1 MSSLPVAFVGA
12 GAMSREHLRAFR
24 DVPGVELRGIH
35 SRTRARAEA
44 LAAEFG
50 IRHVCDS
57 IGELYAKSGA
67 RLVVVSVPE
76 LAANS
81 VLSACFEHD
90 WMVLAEKPAGY
101 DLADAERICAAAA
114 ARRRQVR
121 VALNRRQ
128 YSATRRALEL
138 LAGDPGARFI
148 RVQDQQDPVA
158 ALAAGQPAKV
168 VENWMYA
175 NSIHV
180 IDYFRVFGR
189 GAVSS
194 VRPVIAWQ
202 PAQPGI
208 VAARIEFTSGDLGLY
223 EGVWN
228 GPGPWAVSVNTPL
241 QRLEMRPLEQLGR
254 QKRGER
260 RLDPQPAHE
269 WDTAFKAGFRVQAEK
284 AVAAARGEAT
294 DLPTLDEGVETMRLV
309 SHVFASSEFVVS
321 DR

>member
-1 MSSLPVAFVGA
+1 VSDCPVAFVGA

-35 SRTRARAEA
+35 SRTHARAEA

-57 IGELYAKSGA
+57 IGELFAKSGA

-81 VLSACFEHD
+81 VLSACLEHD

-114 ARRRQVR
+114 ARRHQVR

-138 LAGDPGARFI
+138 LRGDPGARFI
-148 RVQDQQDPVA
+148 RVQDQQDQAA

-180 IDYFRVFGR
+180 IDYFRTFGR
-189 GAVSS
+189 GEITAVQ
-194 VRPVIAWQ
+194 PVVEWR
-202 PAQPGI
+202 PAQPG
-208 VAARIEFTSGDLGLY
+208 VVVARIEYSSGDLGLY
-223 EGVWN
+223 EGIWN
-228 GPGPWAVSVNTPL
+228 GPGPWAVTVSTPS
-241 QRLEMRPLEQLGR
+241 QRLEMRPLEQLGV

-260 RLDPQPAHE
+260 RLEAQPVHE
-269 WDTAFKAGFRVQAEK
+269 WDSAFKAGFRVQAEK
-284 AVAAARGEAT
+284 AVAAARGAAT
-294 DLPTLDEGVETMRLV
+294 DLPTLDEALESMQLV
-309 SHVFASSEFVVS
+309 GRIFAAGPS
-321 DR
+321 

>member
-1 MSSLPVAFVGA
+1 
-12 GAMSREHLRAFR
+12 MSREHLRAFR

-101 DLADAERICAAAA
+101 DLADAESIRAEA
-114 ARRRQVR
+114 ARQSRRAY
-121 VALNRRQ
+121 VALNRRH
-128 YSATRRALEL
+128 YSATRTALEK
-138 LAGDPGARFI
+138 LATDTGARFI
-148 RVQDQQDPVA
+148 RIQDQQDQAA

-175 NSIHV
+175 NSIHM
-180 IDYFRVFGR
+180 IDYLAVFGR
-189 GAVSS
+189 GDIVS
-194 VRPVIAWQ
+194 VQPVFAWN
-202 PAQPGI
+202 PGKPGI
-208 VAARIEFTSGDLGLY
+208 VAARIGFSSGDLGLY

-228 GPGPWAVSVNTPL
+228 GPGPWAVTVSTPS
-241 QRLEMRPLEQLGR
+241 QRLEMRPLEQLGV

-260 RLDPQPAHE
+260 RLEAQSVHE

-284 AVAAARGEAT
+284 AVAAARGT
-294 DLPTLDEGVETMRLV
+294 PGDLPTLDEGLETMRLV
-309 SHVFASSEFVVS
+309 SRVFAPGSS
-321 DR
+321 